1 MFFLKVKLGSY
12 YDKCKGRFLFLNPKD
27 EWIKAQRAQY
37 NEFVESGLK
46 S

>member
-1 MFFLKVKLGSY
+1 MFW
-12 YDKCKGRFLFLNPKD
+12 FLNPKD

-37 NEFVESGLK
+37 NEFVESGFK

>member
-1 MFFLKVKLGSY
+1 MELILVKLKGH
-12 YDKCKGRFLFLNPKD
+12 CKGRFWFISPKD

-37 NEFVESGLK
+37 NEFVESKLK